1 MLLKISCLPRS
12 TFYYHLK
19 GNKTDKYATDKQ
31 AIAEVFNENEQ
42 RYGYRRITDELH
54 AKGIL
59 INQQKGVKVNEN
71 AWYSRKKV
79 QKRRVSFV

>member
-54 AKGIL
+54 
-59 INQQKGVKVNEN
+59 
-71 AWYSRKKV
+71 
-79 QKRRVSFV
+79 